1 MSYIF
6 YSAGKLYPLEHSL
19 GTPEVVFAGS
29 HTPIVPT
36 SYRRASKLRVR
47 LTVGNARKDYALLD
61 GFIFDFT
68 RIILPPVEDVNG
80 NLVLRRFNG
89 ETVGVIPLF
98 GGDFNA

>member
-36 SYRRASKLRVR
+36 SYRRASKLRIR

-68 RIILPPVEDVNG
+68 RVITKPVEDAAG
-80 NLVLRRFNG
+80 NLVFKRFNG
-89 ETVGVIPLF
+89 ETVITIPLI
-98 GGDFNA
+98 GGDDNA